1 MPPEGAGLDAAVNTA
16 NPVFFLDVS
25 PDWYRQP
32 SVKVA
37 FALSLL
43 VHAAAIAWL
52 PGLRVPQR
60 EQPAPL
66 IVELAP
72 LPQPPSRSTLEEA
85 QPPPE
90 PKPVVR
96 RAEPL
101 QKSRPE
107 PLPTPVPTRA
117 EPLPPP
123 PLEVQRELRPE
134 PAPVVPVPEVR
145 LEGPPPPPQVHP
157 ESPPPLPQTHAE
169 SQPPSPPNEP
179 QVVAKPQA
187 LPVVRQPAA
196 SLDPGALKAYGEIL
210 AQAIGKR
217 KAYPRLARMR
227 NWQGTTELK
236 LEIGL
241 DGKLRQVSV
250 GHSSGFEVLDAA
262 AVKMAQ
268 EAVPFPEVP
277 ESLRGREL
285 TMTVPVAFKLESL

>member
-1 MPPEGAGLDAAVNTA
+1 MSTA

-25 PDWYRQP
+25 TDWYRQR
-32 SVKVA
+32 SVKAA

-43 VHAAAIAWL
+43 LHAAAIAWL
-52 PGLRVPQR
+52 PGLRVPKR

-66 IVELAP
+66 VVELAP
-72 LPQPPSRSTLEEA
+72 LPQPPSDSTSEEA
-85 QPPPE
+85 QPRPE
-90 PKPVVR
+90 PTPVVR
-96 RAEPL
+96 RPEPL
-101 QKSRPE
+101 PKSRPE

-117 EPLPPP
+117 EPLPLPP
-123 PLEVQRELRPE
+123 VEVQREVRPE
-134 PAPVVPVPEVR
+134 PVPVVPVPEVR
-145 LEGPPPPPQVHP
+145 SEAPPPPPQAHP

-169 SQPPSPPNEP
+169 PPPLPSDA
-179 QVVAKPQA
+179 QVAAKPQA

-217 KAYPRLARMR
+217 KTYPHLARMR

-236 LEIGL
+236 LQIGL
-241 DGKLRQVSV
+241 DGKLHQVSV

-277 ESLRGREL
+277 EALRGREL